1 MINKLIEIAKKT
13 NSNDLLKDL
22 EVLSGKIN
30 AENCSLIL
38 PLVGE
43 FSSGKTTLINALT
56 DSKLLETASR
66 PTTST
71 IYQILFSREEVSV
84 EIIKENGEIEKISDV
99 SLLKNN
105 ELINTELVNI
115 YDTSN
120 KISATTILVDTPG
133 LSSADAK
140 HKQTLIDFLPNAD
153 GILLTIDINQQ
164 ITRSLTDFMQN
175 MKIAKRRIYLVIT
188 KCDTKPANEIKK
200 IKENIS
206 KTTKLPIEQ
215 MFCVSAKDNS
225 LDELYVL
232 LESINKDKAS
242 ILKEI
247 HEEKIRNIA
256 KLLSSRIDELLNAV
270 YTPDSDLDSTIRIQ
284 KRELEKIKRNIEKLV
299 DDTRYEA
306 EKIADNITIDFN
318 KKIFEKLDYLL
329 ANAQSHYDEQVA
341 DLINNITSLYLNKY
355 KSEIQETLYNKA
367 NERKTSDNAVKLH
380 SLESINLDALQLSD
394 AIQYNLNLNKIG
406 AEYNKKISVGA
417 KILTLVAGG
426 AAVAGIAIP
435 GFGIPLAIAG
445 LGLAGKSAVELFKT
459 ATSTNENQENIEEDF
474 LESLISKVTKSK
486 SSADRQVAINEYTDE
501 VLCPYFK
508 NEMQRLC
515 EELTAMIKDSLEDEA
530 ESLINQK
537 TELLTSLKEQ
547 SENQEKDF
555 QENMEIFKQY
565 KTELESYKDFKI
577 EELSEVITKS
587 VEENKAI
594 SNDESNFEIV
604 QEAENEATKF

>member
-1 MINKLIEIAKKT
+1 MIDKLIEIAKKT
-13 NSNDLLKDL
+13 NSNDLLKELKRLNEKANKTDSRL
-22 EVLSGKIN
+22 V
-30 AENCSLIL
+30 L

-56 DSKLLETASR
+56 DCKLLEVASI

-71 IYQILFSREEVSV
+71 IYQIFFSCEKNLV

-99 SLLKNN
+99 SLLKND
-105 ELINTELVNI
+105 ELVNTELVNI

-256 KLLSSRIDELLNAV
+256 KLLSSRIDELLNISCV
-270 YTPDSDLDSTIRIQ
+270 PDSDLEKSIKEL
-284 KRELEKIKRNIEKLV
+284 KRDLEKLKHNIEKLV

>member
-1 MINKLIEIAKKT
+1 MIDKLIEIAKKT
-13 NSNDLLKDL
+13 NSNDLLKEL
-22 EVLSGKIN
+22 ERLNEKANKTDSRLV
-30 AENCSLIL
+30 L

-43 FSSGKTTLINALT
+43 YNAGKTTLINALT
-56 DSKLLETASR
+56 DCKLLEVASI

-71 IYQILFSREEVSV
+71 IYQIFFSCEKNLV

-99 SLLKNN
+99 SLLKND
-105 ELINTELVNI
+105 ELVNTELVNI

-153 GILLTIDINQQ
+153 GILLTVDINQQ
-164 ITRSLTDFMQN
+164 ITRSLTNFIQN
-175 MKIAKRRIYLVIT
+175 MKITKRRVYLVIT
-188 KCDTKPANEIKK
+188 KCDTKPASAIEEIKK
-200 IKENIS
+200 YIS

-215 MFCVSAKDNS
+215 MVCVSAKDGN
-225 LDELYVL
+225 LDEFYVL
-232 LESINKDKAS
+232 LESINKDKAN

-247 HEEKIRNIA
+247 NELEIKNII
-256 KLLSSRIDELLNAV
+256 KSLSTRIDELLNAV
-270 YTPDSDLDSTIRIQ
+270 YTPDSDLETTIKIQ

-306 EKIADNITIDFN
+306 ERIASNILHDFN
-318 KKIFEKLDYLL
+318 QKIFEQLDYLL
-329 ANAQSHYDEQVA
+329 ANTRSHYDEQIQE
-341 DLINNITSLYLNKY
+341 LINHTTSLYLNDY
-355 KSEIQETLYNKA
+355 KSKIQETLYKKA
-367 NERKTSDNAVKLH
+367 NERKSSDDAVKLY
-380 SLESINLDALQLSD
+380 SLEEISLDSLQLSD
-394 AIQYNLNLNKIG
+394 ETQYNLNLNKI
-406 AEYNKKISVGA
+406 ANEYNKKISIGA
-417 KILTLVAGG
+417 KILTFVAGG

-435 GFGIPLAIAG
+435 GFGIPLAISGG
-445 LGLAGKSAVELFKT
+445 LLAVQSAIGLVKT
-459 ATSTNENQENIEEDF
+459 ATSKDHENTEEGF
-474 LESLISKVTKSK
+474 LESLILKVTNSK
-486 SSADRQVAINEYTDE
+486 LSTERQAAINEYTDE

-515 EELTAMIKDSLEDEA
+515 EELTTMIKDSLEDEA

-565 KTELESYKDFKI
+565 KAELESYKDFKI
-577 EELSEVITKS
+577 EELSKVADESI
-587 VEENKAI
+587 EGNKTD
-594 SNDESNFEIV
+594 SNDEIV
-604 QEAENEATKF
+604 

>member
-1 MINKLIEIAKKT
+1 MLDKLIEIAKKT

-175 MKIAKRRIYLVIT
+175 MKIAKRRVYLVIT
-188 KCDTKPANEIKK
+188 KCDTKPATEIKK

-215 MFCVSAKDNS
+215 MVCVSAKDNS

-284 KRELEKIKRNIEKLV
+284 KRELEKIKRNIEKLI

-380 SLESINLDALQLSD
+380 SLESINLDSLQLSD

-417 KILTLVAGG
+417 RILTLVAGG

-445 LGLAGKSAVELFKT
+445 LGLAGKSAVGLFKT

-587 VEENKAI
+587 VEKNKAI

>member
-1 MINKLIEIAKKT
+1 MIDKLIEIAKKT
-13 NSNDLLKDL
+13 NSNDLLKEL
-22 EVLSGKIN
+22 ERLNEKANKTDSRLV
-30 AENCSLIL
+30 L

-43 FSSGKTTLINALT
+43 YNAGKTTLINALT
-56 DSKLLETASR
+56 DCKLLEVASI

-71 IYQILFSREEVSV
+71 IYQIFFSCEKNLV

-99 SLLKNN
+99 SLLKND
-105 ELINTELVNI
+105 ELVNTELVNI

-153 GILLTIDINQQ
+153 GILLTVDINQQ
-164 ITRSLTDFMQN
+164 ITRSLTNFIQN
-175 MKIAKRRIYLVIT
+175 MKITKRRVYLVIT
-188 KCDTKPANEIKK
+188 KCDTKPASAIEEIKK
-200 IKENIS
+200 YIS

-215 MFCVSAKDNS
+215 MVCVSAKDGN

-232 LESINKDKAS
+232 LESINKDKAN

-247 HEEKIRNIA
+247 NELEIKNII
-256 KLLSSRIDELLNAV
+256 KSLSTRIDELLNAV
-270 YTPDSDLDSTIRIQ
+270 YTPDSDLDSTIKIQ

-306 EKIADNITIDFN
+306 EKIASNILHDFN

-380 SLESINLDALQLSD
+380 SLESINLDSLQLSD

-417 KILTLVAGG
+417 RILTLVAGG

-445 LGLAGKSAVELFKT
+445 LGLAGKSAVGLFKT